1 MQTGFSG
8 VLIYGFLLFGYG
20 IIVGISKTFPS
31 CGVDG
36 NCAELKE
43 CPTLNYFLQSVE
55 LSYSRKQILR
65 NRQCGNNKYCCP
77 KGGYRPN
84 EQCIMLDK
92 CHLKGKKTMAVLESF
107 INRICY
113 INLRE
118 KDLLKR
124 IYVYCQGQGNN
135 IPIVSAQQYS
145 PCKSDEMCQSIESCD
160 TLSRILRSHN
170 SKKAIEIQKE
180 RRCGRNT
187 YCCPTQVYP
196 ECHPNEKC
204 IRLNKCHEINNI
216 SKRHGPN
223 SVRDRLCAI
232 DTRKKD
238 LGKRF
243 YTCCPGVESAVQ
255 PGNVLPSSCGQA
267 PLADRMAYGRVAQQ
281 NQYPWMAMLIYEN
294 RKLPYPNSKSICG
307 GSLINSRYV
316 VTAAHCVVKG
326 KSVDYDLVLRRV
338 RLGEHDTTTNPDCK
352 FDGRHCA
359 APFVEI
365 DVGSFH
371 VNKAYFNTSRFDSD
385 IALIRLK
392 VPVRYTREVQPICL
406 PRDPIPLIDKPLE
419 IAGWGTT
426 ENRQPSQVLL
436 HNTIWESLYYCQG
449 MMSEFLTK
457 SQICAGSPSG
467 NDACEGDSGGPLM
480 VTLRHGN
487 EEFVYLAG
495 IISYGYGDCGGGR
508 SSGAYTKTGA
518 FFNWIKA
525 NLKP

>member
-1 MQTGFSG
+1 MQKVCFGF
-8 VLIYGFLLFGYG
+8 LIYGFLLSLSFGYE
-20 IIVGISKTFPS
+20 IFKRFSS
-31 CGVDG
+31 CGVNE
-36 NCAELKE
+36 NCAKLKE
-43 CPTLNYFLQSVE
+43 CPTLNIFLQSVE
-55 LSYSRKQILR
+55 LSYSREQILR
-65 NRQCGNNKYCCP
+65 NRQCGYNKYCCP
-77 KGGYRPN
+77 KKGYRPN
-84 EQCIMLDK
+84 EQCIMLDE
-92 CHLKGKKTMAVLESF
+92 CLQLNGQTGTMAVVESF
-107 INRICY
+107 INRICD
-113 INLRE
+113 INLSQ

-124 IYVYCQGQGNN
+124 IYVYCQGQG
-135 IPIVSAQQYS
+135 PQYS
-145 PCKSDEMCQSIESCD
+145 PCKSDEMCQSIESCG

-170 SKKAIEIQKE
+170 SEKAIEIKKE

-187 YCCPTQVYP
+187 YCCPKQVYP

-238 LGKRF
+238 FGKRF
-243 YTCCPGVESAVQ
+243 YTCCPE

-365 DVGSFH
+365 DVGSFNVH
-371 VNKAYFNTSRFDSD
+371 EAYFNTSRFDSD

-392 VPVRYTREVQPICL
+392 VPVREVQPICV
-406 PRDPIPLIDKPLE
+406 PKAPIPLIDKPLE
-419 IAGWGTT
+419 IAGWGKMKN
-426 ENRQPSQVLL
+426 ELPSPVLL

-467 NDACEGDSGGPLM
+467 KDACMGDSGGPLM
-480 VTLRHGN
+480 VTLGHGN
-487 EEFVYLAG
+487 GEFVYLAG
-495 IISYGYGDCGGGR
+495 IISYGYGPCGGGR

-518 FFNWIKA
+518 FFNWIET